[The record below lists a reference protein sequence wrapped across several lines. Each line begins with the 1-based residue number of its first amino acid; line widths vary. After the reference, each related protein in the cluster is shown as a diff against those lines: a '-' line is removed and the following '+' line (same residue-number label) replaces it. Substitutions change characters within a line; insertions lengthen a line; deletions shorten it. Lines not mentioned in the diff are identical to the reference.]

1 MIGVVR
7 VSAAEHPAKSMEQ
20 KILLVTTAVWSSAAR
35 LAGAFSG
42 LGAQVEAVFPRGHVL
57 GVSRYLG
64 RAHRYRPLSPLVSLA
79 KAIDAAAPDRVI
91 ACDDRALALL
101 LRLDGFTA
109 VLEAS
114 LGPLASYRVLTARAP
129 AIAAARQEGIPAP
142 LTLAVDSLSDL
153 PEALQAVGLPC
164 AMKTDFSSGGEGVK
178 FVGSTAEA
186 EQAFVR
192 LQGPPS
198 RARSLVRA
206 VLRHDAHFLDAALHP
221 AKAAVSLQA
230 FVPGKPAT
238 SVFAA
243 KDGQV
248 LAALHMNVL
257 SWHGD
262 TGPASLM
269 QRVADPM
276 MDEAARKIAA
286 RFRLSGLQGLD
297 FVRDARGK
305 PHLIEVNPRATQICH
320 LPLDADL
327 PAALLGVPGRAP
339 ATDLRQI
346 ALFPQVV
353 TMAELPRSVYRD
365 IPWDDPKVLR
375 ALSGTAPSDA
385 SGLEDFIAFGDPGS
399 HPGELRRHI

>member
-1 MIGVVR
+1 MVGAVR
-7 VSAAEHPAKSMEQ
+7 VSATKRSTKSMKQ
-20 KILLVTTAVWSSAAR
+20 KILLVTTVVWSSAAR
-35 LAGAFSG
+35 LAGAFSR
-42 LGAQVEAVFPRGHVL
+42 LGAQVEAVFPRGHAL

-64 RAHRYRPLSPLVSLA
+64 GAHRYRPLAPLTSLA

-101 LRLDGFTA
+101 LRLDSFA
-109 VLEAS
+109 PLLEAS
-114 LGPLASYRVLTARAP
+114 LGPLASYRVLMARAP

-153 PEALQAVGLPC
+153 SEALQAVGFPC
-164 AMKTDFSSGGEGVK
+164 VMKTDFSSGGDGVK

-206 VLRHDAHFLDAALHP
+206 VLRRDAHFLGAALHP
-221 AKAAVSLQA
+221 AAATVSLQA
-230 FVPGKPAT
+230 FIPGKPAT

-248 LAALHMNVL
+248 LAAQHMNVL

-269 QRVADPM
+269 QRVADPA

-297 FVRDARGK
+297 FVRDAKGE
-305 PHLIEVNPRATQICH
+305 PQLIEVNPRATQICH

-327 PAALLGVPGRAP
+327 PAALLGVPPRAA

-353 TMAELPRSVYRD
+353 AMADLPCSVYRD
-365 IPWDDPKVLR
+365 IPWEDPKVLR
-375 ALSGTAPSDA
+375 AMSGAASFET
-385 SGLEDFIAFGDPGS
+385 SGLEDFIEFGHPGS
-399 HPGELRRHI
+399 HPGALRRHG

>member
-1 MIGVVR
+1 M
-7 VSAAEHPAKSMEQ
+7 KQ
-20 KILLVTTAVWSSAAR
+20 TILLVTTTVWSSAAR

-42 LGAQVEAVFPRGHVL
+42 LGAQVEAVFPHGHAL

-79 KAIDAAAPDRVI
+79 RAINAARSDRII
-91 ACDDRALALL
+91 ACDDRALRLL
-101 LRLDGFTA
+101 LQLDGFA
-109 VLEAS
+109 PVLEAS
-114 LGPLASYRVLTARAP
+114 LGPLASYRVLMARAP
-129 AIAAARQEGIPAP
+129 AIAAARQEGISAP
-142 LTLAVDSLSDL
+142 LTVAVDSLNDL

-164 AMKTDFSSGGEGVK
+164 VMKTDFSSGGDGVK
-178 FVGSTAEA
+178 FVGSATEA
-186 EQAFVR
+186 EQTFVC

-198 RARSLVRA
+198 RARSLARA
-206 VLRHDAHFLDAALHP
+206 VLRQDLHFLGEALHP
-221 AKAAVSLQA
+221 AKATVNLQA
-230 FVPGKPAT
+230 LVPGKPAT

-243 KDGQV
+243 KDGRV
-248 LAALHMNVL
+248 LAALHWNVL

-269 QRVADPM
+269 QRVADPA

-297 FVRDARGK
+297 FVRDASGE

-327 PAALLGVPGRAP
+327 PAALLGVPGRTA
-339 ATDLRQI
+339 ATDLSQI

-353 TMAELPRSVYRD
+353 AMAELPRSVYRD

-375 ALSGTAPSDA
+375 ALSGPASSDA
-385 SGLEDFIAFGDPGS
+385 SSLAGVIEFGRPGD
-399 HPGELRRHI
+399 HPRALRRHG